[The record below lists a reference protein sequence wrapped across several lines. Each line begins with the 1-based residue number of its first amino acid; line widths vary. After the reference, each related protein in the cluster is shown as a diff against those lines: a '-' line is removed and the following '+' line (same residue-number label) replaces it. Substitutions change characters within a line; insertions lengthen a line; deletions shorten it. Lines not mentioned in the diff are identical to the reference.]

1 MDISAKINTDVN
13 PIDNLGKLL
22 QMMSGAGSDYSEV
35 KEKKADTAGDVAEND
50 NNFLQVMQTKLN
62 ELMKSDK
69 SENAQ
74 WSTLKEDL
82 FSGALEKLLQ
92 EDQTVTGELLS
103 GLALLAIDGQTGNLL
118 ENEKNLSGTSFSK
131 LMGATGQTSILQEE
145 ISTFT
150 DQTKA
155 TLLKVPPDNLTGFVV
170 EENSDTKN
178 AKPQAFE
185 SSFTKP
191 HENLNVCAEEQ
202 SMVDGMQEK
211 VIAELKTSD
220 GGMEKKSQS
229 PTSLLSDNQNNP
241 LNQTGEEFKKIMSG
255 KPDSPNAE
263 GQPSPTIMDA
273 KINMAGK
280 VTASPDEQVAMANK
294 IKPELK
300 GKTVYNEINLE
311 SRSLNTSSASGMSQA
326 KTSGDVSATQIIDRV
341 AVEFREILSNEGGR
355 VKITLAPPSLGTLE
369 MDVIVRNGT
378 VKVML
383 IADNKDVQ
391 QMLSGN
397 LDTLKGS
404 LQSQGLTIVR
414 CDVMMQDRQYSQ
426 GFNQQA
432 FNQEQS
438 TKEHNAHGEP
448 YSQNAQT
455 VTPMISKTGNLS
467 TWYSGNISIFA

>member
-1 MDISAKINTDVN
+1 MDISAKTNTDVN

-35 KEKKADTAGDVAEND
+35 KEKKADTAGAEND

-82 FSGALEKLLQ
+82 FSNALEKLLQ

-118 ENEKNLSGTSFSK
+118 ENEINLSGTSLSK
-131 LMGATGQTSILQEE
+131 IMGATGQTSILQEE

-170 EENSDTKN
+170 EKNNDTKN

-191 HENLNVCAEEQ
+191 HENVFNAGAEEQ

-229 PTSLLSDNQNNP
+229 PTSLLRDNQNNP
-241 LNQTGEEFKKIMSG
+241 LNQTGEEFKKNMSG

-300 GKTVYNEINLE
+300 GKTVYSEINIE
-311 SRSLNTSSASGMSQA
+311 SRSLNTSSASGMSPA
-326 KTSGDVSATQIIDRV
+326 KTTAGDVSTAQIIDRV
-341 AVEFREILSNEGGR
+341 AVEFRENLSNEGGR
-355 VKITLAPPSLGTLE
+355 VKIMLTPPSLGTLE

-438 TKEHNAHGEP
+438 TKEHNVNGEP
-448 YSQNAQT
+448 YNQNAQT
-455 VTPMISKTGNLS
+455 VTPMISKAGNLS
-467 TWYSGNISIFA
+467 TWHSGNISIFA